1 MASVDI
7 DDNIDTKEELREL
20 RKKLKKFDTLYDY
33 NTISYQEF
41 IVFVFNTA
49 RKFDKRLDKIE
60 ARLDA
65 IDLAFENALNSL
77 PVKF

>member
-77 PVKF
+77 PV